1 MSILRIHLFG
11 DPILRARAAPLE
23 RVDRATR
30 RLIDDMIET
39 MREADGVGLA
49 APQIGDARRIFVAE
63 LDEQVYVFVN
73 PEIVDASSETET
85 GDEGCLSLP
94 GYVGEVERHL
104 RVTVRGLDRRGR
116 PRTVAAEG
124 LLARCVQHE
133 LDHLDGILYT
143 DRMKPD
149 APLYEVVQES
159 DAADDDDDGLLEEAR
174 A

>member
-1 MSILRIHLFG
+1 MSILPIHLFG
-11 DPILRARAAPLE
+11 DPILRERAAPVE
-23 RVDRATR
+23 RVDRAIR

-73 PEIVDASSETET
+73 PEIVHVSSEMET

-104 RVTVRGLDRRGR
+104 RVTVRGLDRRRR
-116 PRTVAAEG
+116 PHTVVAEG

-133 LDHLDGILYT
+133 IDHLDGILYT
-143 DRMKPD
+143 DRMEPD
-149 APLYEVVQES
+149 APLYEVVQEQ
-159 DAADDDDDGLLEEAR
+159 DDADDDAENLEEAQ

>member
-1 MSILRIHLFG
+1 M
-11 DPILRARAAPLE
+11 E
-23 RVDRATR
+23 RVDRAAR

-39 MREADGVGLA
+39 MREAEGVGLA

-73 PEIVDASSETET
+73 PEIVDASAEMET

-104 RVTVRGLDRRGR
+104 RVTVSGRDRRGR
-116 PRTVAAEG
+116 PHTLLAEG

-149 APLYEVVQES
+149 APLYEVVQEP
-159 DAADDDDDGLLEEAR
+159 DEEGDDDLEA
-174 A
+174 APA